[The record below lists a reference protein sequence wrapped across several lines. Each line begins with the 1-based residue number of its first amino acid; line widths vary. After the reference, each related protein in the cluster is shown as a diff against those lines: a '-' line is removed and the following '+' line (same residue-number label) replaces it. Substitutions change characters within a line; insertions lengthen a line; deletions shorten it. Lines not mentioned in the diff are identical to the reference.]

1 MPYGRRHSAGT
12 SATWRDMSRTAC
24 ERDVAVLFWNRP
36 EVRDLVTH
44 CDRICQSFDD
54 GVPPSGARSSRIC
67 SLALMNIAIPCVDD
81 TLPEL
86 LEASRGPRVIQR
98 MGALRGLDTLAAS
111 QGGRREAGAYFA
123 SRKKA
128 RHANRAA
135 RRLPNG

>member
-67 SLALMNIAIPCVDD
+67 SLALISFAIPCVDD

-98 MGALRGLDTLAAS
+98 IGALLGPDTPVAAS
-111 QGGRREAGAYFA
+111 QGG
-123 SRKKA
+123 
-128 RHANRAA
+128 
-135 RRLPNG
+135 